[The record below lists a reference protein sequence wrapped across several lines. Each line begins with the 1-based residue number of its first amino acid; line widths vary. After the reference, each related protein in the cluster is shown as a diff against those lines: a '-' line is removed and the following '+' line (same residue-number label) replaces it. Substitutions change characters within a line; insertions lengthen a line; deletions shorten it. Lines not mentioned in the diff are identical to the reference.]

1 MKDLIEA
8 LQIFLK
14 YGNEEYPTHCEHGAL
29 YVYGVNPDAV
39 SAEDKKR
46 LEELSFFFAAERGR
60 FGSPRYG
67 SC

>member
-14 YGNEEYPTHCEHGAL
+14 YGDHQYPTHCEHGSFI
-29 YVYGVNPDAV
+29 VYYSNKDIIP
-39 SAEDKKR
+39 EDITR
-46 LEELSFFFAAERGR
+46 LEELSFNWNEDSNGFI
-60 FGSPRYG
+60 SYRYG